1 MENRQLR
8 LRPFLVRM
16 PSGDR
21 YWTVLDEDELTPVV
35 EVDEFLRH
43 VRFGRDQAET
53 TTATYAGAMKLFLT
67 WCDRT
72 GRDWREYAGRLGSFM
87 LWLRHARLDQGAV
100 VAGPG
105 CRPVRGRVG

>member
-43 VRFGRDQAET
+43 VRFGRDH
-53 TTATYAGAMKLFLT
+53 
-67 WCDRT
+67 DR
-72 GRDWREYAGRLGSFM
+72 D
-87 LWLRHARLDQGAV
+87 
-100 VAGPG
+100 
-105 CRPVRGRVG
+105 VRGRDEVVLDLV